1 MWRGSLVRNGLR
13 GDRSLLR
20 NQLARFCVTIW
31 TNTVNGVLG
40 GPGLIGPEPTK
51 AAGDAAVWK
60 ILKFRTKFAMGRR
73 VHGTV
78 HTGSFGTLNAGM
90 ENWIVRAHIGG
101 E

>member
-1 MWRGSLVRNGLR
+1 MAG
-13 GDRSLLR
+13 
-20 NQLARFCVTIW
+20 QLSAKRIARRPIPFAESTGQILCYNW

-51 AAGDAAVWK
+51 AAGDAVVWK